1 MTEDFLKKFM
11 NMKTVFYI
19 LLTCLVIF
27 MWRNPEV
34 ALMLFVAVVFASS
47 LNPLVDKLER
57 KINRPVATSI
67 VLFSSIGLLLAVLLP
82 IFWLCASQIKDFAMR
97 LPSYVASIDSLTLKY
112 PILQNFGL
120 RNMNYDGIFESVV
133 QYSSDIFGS
142 IAGLFGSLGTLSVY
156 VLLTL
161 VFTFFFLADKEY
173 IKSATLKLFP
183 EDLRPKTEG
192 LIGKIGQRIGSY
204 VLAQICA
211 IVSVGIVMG
220 LCLWI
225 FRVDYAFLLGL
236 ITAILD
242 IIPVIGPAIALV
254 ICLFA
259 IWETGLK
266 SIIAVCVAFVL
277 AQFIENNFVRPYA
290 FGKLLKLHPMMVFIF
305 LFIGTKYFGIVG
317 TLFAPAIAAT
327 FCVLVEEL
335 YINNL
340 NKAKNGN

>member
-19 LLTCLVIF
+19 LLTALVIF
-27 MWRNPEV
+27 MWKNPEV

-47 LNPLVDKLER
+47 LSPLVDKLEE
-57 KINRPVATSI
+57 KINRPAAASI

-82 IFWLCASQIKDFAMR
+82 IFWLCASQIKDFAIR
-97 LPSYVASIDSLTLKY
+97 IPSCIDSLTLKY
-112 PILQNFGL
+112 PVLQNFGL
-120 RNMNYDGIFESVV
+120 GNLNYDEILESVV

-156 VLLTL
+156 ILLTII
-161 VFTFFFLADKEY
+161 FTFFLLADKEY
-173 IKSATLKLFP
+173 IKTAALKLFP

-220 LCLWI
+220 LGLWI
-225 FRVDYAFLLGL
+225 FRVEYAFLLGL

-259 IWETGLK
+259 VWETGLK
-266 SIIAVCVAFVL
+266 SIIAVFVSFVL

-290 FGKLLKLHPMMVFIF
+290 FGKLLNLHPMMVFIF